1 MCMKI
6 TPTVK
11 TGFSGDRVRR
21 VERVERALKAK
32 NATEKWKENVYISE
46 SDKLTEEERETF
58 LTDDNALTNNY
69 HGDDARIIQ
78 EAYER
83 FNNEVNPIKDKIFG
97 RK

>member
-1 MCMKI
+1 MKI

-11 TGFSGDRVRR
+11 TGFSGDRVKR

-32 NATEKWKENVYISE
+32 NATEKWKENLYISE
-46 SDKLTEEERETF
+46 SEKLTDEEREAF
-58 LTDDNALTNNY
+58 LTGDNVLSNMN
-69 HGDDARIIQ
+69 HSDDARIIQ

-83 FNNEVNPIKDKIFG
+83 FNNEVNPIKDKLFG